1 LVLICDLWALVC
13 AGKKSKVRD
22 SGDDLIDS
30 SNADSV
36 GSSSTALSDQLLGL
50 NLLQ

>member
-1 LVLICDLWALVC
+1 MVLICDLWALVC
-13 AGKKSKVRD
+13 AGKKS

-30 SNADSV
+30 SDADSI